1 MQMEVLKK
9 TVIAAFFKLSEV
21 PRRESRLPELH
32 FLQFFVLIFSSSAL
46 EVEKFFLQI
55 ELLGE

>member
-1 MQMEVLKK
+1 MEVLKK